1 MLEKVKIINGRIDS
15 NNWQIWFKDHT
26 QEINAF
32 FNNITV
38 INKNIMNSSKILNL
52 SSILE
57 MFTLFRC
64 YDNGVRIEQYIF
76 QWEINIIFILLI
88 IQPFLLLFHITYI
101 KYDLCL
107 YWNDM
112 IRNSFILQKEA
123 NHIKLFY
130 LLLFSIYLFLSTIN
144 ITIIEQIVLNDIIQ
158 HDQYMMINSC
168 FFSEVL
174 SLLFEDVF
182 KSLLV

>member
-1 MLEKVKIINGRIDS
+1 
-15 NNWQIWFKDHT
+15 
-26 QEINAF
+26 
-32 FNNITV
+32 
-38 INKNIMNSSKILNL
+38 MNSSRELNI

-64 YDNGVRIEQYIF
+64 YDNGVLIEQYIF

-101 KYDLCL
+101 KYNLWL

-112 IRNSFILQKEA
+112 IRKSFIFQKET
-123 NHIKLFY
+123 NHMKFFY
-130 LLLFSIYLFLSTIN
+130 LLLFSIYLL
-144 ITIIEQIVLNDIIQ
+144 LYIIQ
-158 HDQYMMINSC
+158 RNQDMMINSF